1 MYLRTV
7 QIVEKG
13 KKYEIDVRNH
23 NKNTK
28 LLEQCR
34 TEFNQ
39 PYLIQ
44 YIAKIEPSSFDR
56 SKLAE
61 HFHRGFK
68 KTIKQNKKL
77 WKTPPNYQAMYS
89 LEYKE
94 SNARE
99 IEGDYSIKTNSLSK
113 KPLIDYHHIHLFL
126 CFDCHTPY
134 RPMDMNN
141 LVIET
146 LNNIAGVSKAHYIK
160 IPSTDLYYRNLN
172 NDYEDATFYLQYISK
187 IEQKHGVP
195 FEKKSGSFK
204 SIQPKY
210 S

>member
-1 MYLRTV
+1 MYTKTV
-7 QIVEKG
+7 QFVENG
-13 KKYEIDVRNH
+13 KKYAIDVRNH
-23 NKNTK
+23 DKNIK
-28 LLEQCR
+28 LLEQCKN
-34 TEFNQ
+34 FKQ

-44 YIAKIEPSSFDR
+44 YVAKIEPNCFNQN
-56 SKLAE
+56 KFAE
-61 HFHRGFK
+61 DFKRGFK
-68 KTIKQNKKL
+68 RTIKQNKKP
-77 WKTPPNYQAMYS
+77 WKTTPNYQAIYS

-94 SNARE
+94 SDARE
-99 IEGDYSIKTNSLSK
+99 IEGDYSIKTNLLSK
-113 KPLIDYHHIHLFL
+113 KLLIDYHHIHLYL

-134 RPMDMNN
+134 KPMDMNN

>member
-1 MYLRTV
+1 MHTKTV
-7 QIVEKG
+7 QFVENG
-13 KKYEIDVRNH
+13 KKYIIDVRNH
-23 NKNTK
+23 NKNIK
-28 LLEQCR
+28 LLEQCNN
-34 TEFNQ
+34 FKQ

-44 YIAKIEPSSFDR
+44 YVAKIEPNCFNQN
-56 SKLAE
+56 KFAE
-61 HFHRGFK
+61 DFKRGFK
-68 KTIKQNKKL
+68 RIIKQNKKP
-77 WKTPPNYQAMYS
+77 WKNAPNYQAIYS

-94 SNARE
+94 SDARE
-99 IEGDYSIKTNSLSK
+99 IEGDYSIKTNLLSK
-113 KPLIDYHHIHLFL
+113 KPLIDYHHIHLYL

-134 RPMDMNN
+134 KPMDMNK
-141 LVIET
+141 LVTET
-146 LNNIAGVSKAHYIK
+146 LNNIAGMSKARYIK